1 MILNKN
7 YFRTLLVLILSLGVY
22 GFMGVKTEI
31 IGSWAER
38 FNDVEVFN
46 AYASENKVK
55 LSDAI
60 IKNKTTTGVI
70 LSGATFSNTEWEKV
84 DFSNSHITN
93 SVFEDSEFSEVKFK
107 NSILTDVI
115 FKNCKFIGSSFSK
128 SKLVNVKFI
137 NCDFLSTGFFKLS
150 QSKVEFQNVE
160 FERVDFDK
168 SQAVLS
174 FSESKFVNTDFT
186 GLSAPSSLTFNKSEL
201 DVDFSRSKIDKL
213 EITDSELHEPGG
225 GNLTIRELILKD
237 IKGDRIAFDDSYI
250 KRATIENTDL
260 WLQGLGFAD
269 TKIDDLLVI
278 NSKDRVVLLG
288 GKIGKARILNSN
300 LRTFHASEAI
310 ADSIYISGTTIK
322 EGKFEKLKA
331 KKLEFENVTIDGKMN
346 FKNAQVEQFINKNT
360 TQTPKAVIDL
370 TGSNIKF

>member
-1 MILNKN
+1 
-7 YFRTLLVLILSLGVY
+7 
-22 GFMGVKTEI
+22 MGVKTELT
-31 IGSWAER
+31 GDWLER
-38 FNDVEVFN
+38 FNDVEKFN
-46 AYASENKVK
+46 TYASDNKVN
-55 LSDAI
+55 LSDVI
-60 IKNKTTTGVI
+60 IKDKTTTGII
-70 LSGATFSNTEWEKV
+70 LTGAKFSNTEWEKV

-93 SVFEDSEFSEVKFK
+93 SVFEDSEFTDVKFK
-107 NSILTDVI
+107 SSTLTDVV
-115 FKNCKFIGSSFSK
+115 FKNCKFTSSSFSK

-137 NCDFLSTGFFKLS
+137 NCDFFSTGFFKLS
-150 QSKVEFQNVE
+150 GSKVEFQDVD
-160 FERVDFDK
+160 FEKVDFDR
-168 SQAVLS
+168 SQAILT
-174 FSESKFVNTDFT
+174 FSGSKFVNTDFT
-186 GLSAPSSLTFNKSEL
+186 SLTPPSSLTFTKSDL

-213 EITDSELHEPGG
+213 EITESELHEPGG
-225 GNLTIRELILKD
+225 GNLTIKELILKD

-269 TKIDDLLVI
+269 TQIDDLLVI

-300 LRTFHASEAI
+300 LRTFYASEAT
-310 ADSIYISGTTIK
+310 AESIYISGTTIK

-346 FKNAQVEQFINKNT
+346 FKDAQVDQFINKNT